1 MKTALRLMV
10 FAAALLVGTGV
21 SSLSGPGPL
30 PPNPFPSNPGFTA

>member
-21 SSLSGPGPL
+21 ASLSGGGPVPQPGPQ
-30 PPNPFPSNPGFTA
+30 PGVTF